1 MHEFCLQGELVL
13 SFFLGSSLALF
24 LAIGV
29 LLCLP
34 EKRPLA
40 KKYPLFMFLI
50 GACGRACC
58 CYGYVVMLVR
68 VVVARK
74 DDMIQTASNCCEV

>member
-1 MHEFCLQGELVL
+1 ML

-34 EKRPLA
+34 EKSVSAEIRHRVHLNGSRMIVYSWLA
-40 KKYPLFMFLI
+40 YLYISYILW
-50 GACGRACC
+50 
-58 CYGYVVMLVR
+58 L
-68 VVVARK
+68 
-74 DDMIQTASNCCEV
+74 